1 MSQCHRKIY
10 LASSSM
16 LEPEAL
22 LGFSSLCST
31 TLGQTWQ
38 AIKWKKKINLFPL
51 HLFKKLLICCLPMK
65 GSPLTE
71 GPIGRHCS
79 CETPANPWLHS
90 NAAHLFHGD
99 TSFSDPTYLW
109 CVRGDLKE
117 GQHWNLRLG
126 AKLCRTSDM
135 GLSPST
141 RAEGQEWSL
150 DVLLRCLLMWRSL
163 WQRTGISLLTLL

>member
-16 LEPEAL
+16 LEPAAL

-109 CVRGDLKE
+109 CVRKDNTE
-117 GQHWNLRLG
+117 ICVWGQSCAGLQIWDYRRAQELRG
-126 AKLCRTSDM
+126 KS
-135 GLSPST
+135 
-141 RAEGQEWSL
+141 E
-150 DVLLRCLLMWRSL
+150 VLTCFSAASWCGGHFGKGREFLF
-163 WQRTGISLLTLL
+163 